1 MLFEEHLI
9 YFPGRSLDPKPTDL
23 GLEYDEVWLT
33 AADGVRVN
41 GWALPPPGAT
51 RGWVLYSH
59 GNADTMAIR
68 VGIMKPLVERGLG
81 VLLYDYRGYGR
92 SEGRP
97 DEEGTYR
104 DAEVML
110 AETMRRAG
118 EARRVFLMGES
129 LGGGVSYELAVRHP
143 ELAGLITTS
152 TFTSIPD
159 MVVALL
165 KIPALRRI
173 VRTQYDNLAKVARIT
188 LPRLVLHGT
197 RDELVPYRMGE
208 TLRDASR
215 PPADFLAIAGAGHN
229 DIFDVDPDGAYGALF
244 GFIDRHL
251 PRG

>member
-1 MLFEEHLI
+1 MLFEERLI

-23 GLEYDEVWLT
+23 GLEYEDLWLT
-33 AADGVRVN
+33 ADDGVRVN
-41 GWALPPPGAT
+41 AWALLPPGTA

-97 DEEGTYR
+97 EEQGTYH
-104 DAEVML
+104 DGEVML
-110 AETMRRAG
+110 AEAVRRAG
-118 EARRVFLMGES
+118 DARRVFLMGES
-129 LGGGVSYELAVRHP
+129 LGGGVSHELAVRHP
-143 ELAGLITTS
+143 GLAGLITTS

-165 KIPALRRI
+165 KLPALRR
-173 VRTQYDNLAKVARIT
+173 VVHTQYDNLAKVPRIT
-188 LPRLVLHGT
+188 LPRLILHGT

-208 TLRDASR
+208 RLRDAST
-215 PPADFLAIAGAGHN
+215 PPAAFLAVQGAGHN
-229 DIFDVDPDGAYGALF
+229 DIFDVDPEGAYGALF
-244 GFIDRHL
+244 AFIDRHL
-251 PRG
+251 APG